1 MKGYRWPACDGL
13 RPLRWQRLRFEEIKM
28 TSAVL
33 SQRVIPRSRVS
44 SILLV
49 VGAAA
54 LTALA
59 AQWEIHL
66 PFTPVPITG
75 QTFAVLLTGAALGA
89 TLGAAG
95 QAVYVVAG
103 ALGLPVY
110 AGGASGWAAASAAGT
125 SGYLIGFIVAAGVV
139 GYMAERRQDRSFP
152 TMFTAFIAGSFIIYV
167 FGVAGLMILF
177 DMSLSEAV
185 VAGVVPFVLGDLIK
199 AAAAGLLLPGAWR
212 LVGEYPRP

>member
-1 MKGYRWPACDGL
+1 
-13 RPLRWQRLRFEEIKM
+13 M

-33 SQRVIPRSRVS
+33 SQRVVPRSRVN

-49 VGAAA
+49 IGAAA

-103 ALGLPVY
+103 ALGMPVY
-110 AGGASGWAAASAAGT
+110 SGGEGGWDTATAAGT
-125 SGYLIGFIVAAGVV
+125 AGYLIGFIVAAGVV
-139 GYMAERRQDRSFP
+139 GFMAERRQDRTFP
-152 TMFTAFIAGSFIIYV
+152 TMFTAFIAGSFIIYA
-167 FGVAGLMILF
+167 FGVAGLMILL
-177 DMSLSEAV
+177 DMTFSEAV
-185 VAGVVPFVLGDLIK
+185 VAGVVPFILGDIIK
-199 AAAAGLLLPGAWR
+199 ATAAGLLLPTAWK